1 MLDSEEF
8 FAILIQLNK
17 SKGIRMN
24 KEDEERLISIEMAVA
39 NQERVIEDLN
49 QVVIE
54 QGKIIDRLQKQCEY
68 LLLQLENETVKPLN
82 EETPPP
88 HY

>member
-1 MLDSEEF
+1 MVQDL
-8 FAILIQLNK
+8 
-17 SKGIRMN
+17 
-24 KEDEERLISIEMAVA
+24 EERLIEIETVLAV
-39 NQERVIEDLN
+39 QEKFIDDLN

-54 QGKIIDRLQKQCEY
+54 QGRKIDLLIKQNQY
-68 LLLQLENETVKPLN
+68 LRQTMNEDVVKPLS

>member
-1 MLDSEEF
+1 
-8 FAILIQLNK
+8 
-17 SKGIRMN
+17 MN

-68 LLLQLENETVKPLN
+68 LLLQLENETVKPLS

>member
-1 MLDSEEF
+1 
-8 FAILIQLNK
+8 
-17 SKGIRMN
+17 MN

-54 QGKIIDRLQKQCEY
+54 QGKIIDRLQ
-68 LLLQLENETVKPLN
+68 
-82 EETPPP
+82 
-88 HY
+88 

>member
-1 MLDSEEF
+1 MLKDDLEQRLINIETALACQEKMLDE
-8 FAILIQLNK
+8 I
-17 SKGIRMN
+17 
-24 KEDEERLISIEMAVA
+24 
-39 NQERVIEDLN
+39 N

-54 QGKIIDRLQKQCEY
+54 QAKMIDRLKLENQY
-68 LLLQLENETVKPLN
+68 LLDNLQREVVKPLS

>member
-1 MLDSEEF
+1 
-8 FAILIQLNK
+8 
-17 SKGIRMN
+17 MN
-24 KEDEERLISIEMAVA
+24 KQKVKNMQTEERFVDIEISLSEQQKML
-39 NQERVIEDLN
+39 EELN

-54 QGKIIDRLQKQCEY
+54 QGRKIDLLTKQNQY
-68 LLLQLENETVKPLN
+68 LLKLIERDVVKPQS